1 MNYSGASPRD
11 PVARRRLAGIAAE
24 DFLEVALV
32 AETAV
37 EGDKTEFPVRPG
49 E

>member
-1 MNYSGASPRD
+1 MGRG
-11 PVARRRLAGIAAE
+11 LAGIAAE

-49 E
+49 EQFAGAVDAHLVQ